1 MKDIKLLNDISENKY
16 FLGIVMILINIGARF
31 IIEELSPNQ
40 RKYINSKVFRR
51 IIIFCAFF
59 VATRDLLASITLT
72 IIFILFISDLFT
84 NDNDDE
90 QIYEDNINDID
101 DIKEIKDDLNNLT
114 NKINNL
120 Y

>member
-84 NDNDDE
+84 NDDDE

-101 DIKEIKDDLNNLT
+101 DIKEIKYDLNNLT
-114 NKINNL
+114 KKINNL

>member
-1 MKDIKLLNDISENKY
+1 
-16 FLGIVMILINIGARF
+16 MILINIGARF

-84 NDNDDE
+84 NDDDE

-114 NKINNL
+114 KKINNL

>member
-84 NDNDDE
+84 NENDDE

-101 DIKEIKDDLNNLT
+101 DIKDDLNNLT
-114 NKINNL
+114 KKINNL

>member
-40 RKYINSKVFRR
+40 REYINSKVFRR

-84 NDNDDE
+84 NENDDE

-101 DIKEIKDDLNNLT
+101 DIKDDLNNLT
-114 NKINNL
+114 KKINNL